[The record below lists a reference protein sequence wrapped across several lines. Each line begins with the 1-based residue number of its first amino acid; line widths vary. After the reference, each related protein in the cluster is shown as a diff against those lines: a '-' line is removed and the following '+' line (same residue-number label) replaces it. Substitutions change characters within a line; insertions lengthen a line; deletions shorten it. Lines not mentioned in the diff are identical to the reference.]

1 MTSLF
6 WFNFPSKMSSE
17 TQPPINGL
25 DEASPVL
32 HVDAG
37 ENEEGDEEGVPEEPQ
52 TTGQCHDQQ
61 FMVCYIINCSG
72 DGRKKKKKKTEQGD
86 PPRIGLSK
94 FYPDGIYPEGEIQLY
109 KDECVGR
116 PVIFL
121 TGLQDTNLSETAIP
135 GASRQKKNDTMNA

>member
-17 TQPPINGL
+17 TEPPINGL

-37 ENEEGDEEGVPEEPQ
+37 ENEEGDEEGVLEEPQ

-61 FMVCYIINCSG
+61 FMVCYIMVYFEIVQETEERR
-72 DGRKKKKKKTEQGD
+72 RKRKS
-86 PPRIGLSK
+86 PRKRKQS
-94 FYPDGIYPEGEIQLY
+94 
-109 KDECVGR
+109 R
-116 PVIFL
+116 VI
-121 TGLQDTNLSETAIP
+121 
-135 GASRQKKNDTMNA
+135 RQELDCRSFTPMVSILRVRSNYTRMS